1 MSQLCN
7 WDEIEFFKKEEF
19 NCSHSGKNEMQHE
32 FMQRLDVLR
41 KMINRPLIISSG
53 FRDISHPI
61 EVKKTKAG
69 MHTTGMAC
77 DILAS
82 HKHGLDIISF
92 GLQLGFKGFGIQQK
106 GDFSS
111 RFIHIDLRETQTL
124 WSY

>member
-19 NCSHSGKNEMQHE
+19 NCSHSGKNKMQHE
-32 FMQRLDVLR
+32 FMQRLDALR
-41 KMINRPLIISSG
+41 KMINRPLVISSG

-61 EVKKTKAG
+61 EAKKTKAG
-69 MHTTGMAC
+69 MHTSGMAC

-82 HKHGLDIISF
+82 HQHALDIISF
-92 GLQLGFKGFGIQQK
+92 ALKLGFKGIGVQQK
-106 GDFSS
+106 GDYSS